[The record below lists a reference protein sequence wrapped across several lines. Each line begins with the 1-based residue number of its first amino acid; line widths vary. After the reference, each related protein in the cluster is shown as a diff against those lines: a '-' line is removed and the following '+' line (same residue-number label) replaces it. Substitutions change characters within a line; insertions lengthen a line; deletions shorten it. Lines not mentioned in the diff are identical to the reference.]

1 MLDRDGNFLYSIA
14 INELFLNKFSGCFL
28 NLFKCLAPT
37 VYCDEVVELLF
48 SIYIRDSCN
57 GIVILILLLSICL
70 LIFLNTG
77 FVFLLLPAP
86 DK

>member
-1 MLDRDGNFLYSIA
+1 MLARDGNFLYSIA
-14 INELFLNKFSGCFL
+14 INELFLNKFSGCFS
-28 NLFKCLAPT
+28 NLFKSLAST

-48 SIYIRDSCN
+48 SIYIRGLCN

-70 LIFLNTG
+70 LLFLNTG